1 MKTKPIKNNLLW
13 SACLGACLP
22 FSVAQ
27 AVPQYTVSD
36 LGSLGG
42 IYSAG
47 QGINNSGVVSGFSY
61 LPGDSS
67 EHSISGL
74 RLTLPQDLKTLGG
87 IYSQAYSVNNLG
99 QMVGSSTLTGDQSY
113 HAFQL
118 NAGALVL
125 KDLKALVATGNS
137 RAFSINDNGQVTG
150 FSTTALG
157 AEHAVRWQNDVNNT
171 ISDLGTLDGTGNSQG
186 IAINSTGQVAGFSSL
201 TGIKS
206 THAVLWAANGTKKD
220 LGTLGGT
227 HSAAFGINASGQVAG
242 SSTLA
247 LDAAQHA
254 FLWQPTS
261 VPPMS
266 DLGTLGGSFSEA
278 HGISSLGDVVGY
290 STTANNALQK
300 AFLWQSGLGLQ
311 DLNGLI
317 DPLSGWT
324 LLEAQAISEDG
335 NYITGVGTFTGVG
348 IAGERH
354 AFLLKKI
361 VTDTTA
367 PLISYTLTPAVS
379 GATGWYTAAPGLVWA
394 VKDPE
399 SAISSKVGCVDAP
412 AVSDTAGS
420 SFSCQATSAGGTAA
434 PVTTTT
440 LKVDTVAPVL
450 ATMPTAFTQA
460 ATALNGA
467 VASYVLPTATDSLS
481 GVSAAGVS
489 CLPASGATFALGATP
504 VNCSVNDVAG
514 NTASSSFTVTVADQ
528 TPPVLVAVP
537 PAFTQAATGLTGAV
551 VNYTT
556 PTASDSISGVSPVG
570 VSCLPASGST
580 FALGATPVNC
590 SVKDVAGNTASASFT
605 VTVADQTPPVLT
617 GVPVAFTQ
625 AATGLTG
632 AVVTYTAPTAT
643 DSISGVSVAGVSC
656 LPTSGVTFAIGAT
669 SVNCSV
675 KDVAGNTASASFTV
689 TVADQTPP
697 VLAGV
702 PVAFT
707 QAATSVNGAVV
718 TYTAPTAT
726 DSISGV
732 SAAGVSCLPASATT
746 FALGATPVNC
756 SVKDVAGN
764 TASANFVV
772 TVADQ
777 TPPVL
782 VGVPVSFTR
791 VATSVNGAVVTYTA
805 PTATDAISG
814 LSPAGGSCLPVSG
827 STFAIG
833 ATPVNCSIKDVAGNT
848 ASASFVVTVTNA
860 ADTTPPVITANLTGT
875 AGLNGW
881 FTSPVAVAWSV
892 TDAQSAVTSAACA
905 PVSITTNGLNQT
917 RSCVA
922 TSAGGTATGNTPAIN
937 IDTLAPVFGS
947 CPATVA
953 LTQGQTLSQPVATDN
968 LSAVFVTG
976 APASLAVGTTAVTWK
991 ATDQAGLSSS
1001 CVQQVTVV
1009 STIPTPVPPAI
1020 IETINIVSAQCKRPS
1035 PTATTGQ
1042 WTVQGTSTN
1051 STNNRIQLYST
1062 ATVPVTLATST
1073 LGAAIPVV
1081 GSQWKFQNLVGPVCP
1096 SGVST
1101 LISLRSTGGG
1111 SKNNIAVTV
1120 Q

>member
-1 MKTKPIKNNLLW
+1 
-13 SACLGACLP
+13 
-22 FSVAQ
+22 
-27 AVPQYTVSD
+27 
-36 LGSLGG
+36 
-42 IYSAG
+42 
-47 QGINNSGVVSGFSY
+47 
-61 LPGDSS
+61 
-67 EHSISGL
+67 
-74 RLTLPQDLKTLGG
+74 
-87 IYSQAYSVNNLG
+87 
-99 QMVGSSTLTGDQSY
+99 MV
-113 HAFQL
+113 
-118 NAGALVL
+118 
-125 KDLKALVATGNS
+125 
-137 RAFSINDNGQVTG
+137 
-150 FSTTALG
+150 
-157 AEHAVRWQNDVNNT
+157 
-171 ISDLGTLDGTGNSQG
+171 
-186 IAINSTGQVAGFSSL
+186 
-201 TGIKS
+201 
-206 THAVLWAANGTKKD
+206 
-220 LGTLGGT
+220 
-227 HSAAFGINASGQVAG
+227 
-242 SSTLA
+242 
-247 LDAAQHA
+247 
-254 FLWQPTS
+254 
-261 VPPMS
+261 
-266 DLGTLGGSFSEA
+266 
-278 HGISSLGDVVGY
+278 
-290 STTANNALQK
+290 
-300 AFLWQSGLGLQ
+300 
-311 DLNGLI
+311 
-317 DPLSGWT
+317 
-324 LLEAQAISEDG
+324 
-335 NYITGVGTFTGVG
+335 
-348 IAGERH
+348 
-354 AFLLKKI
+354 
-361 VTDTTA
+361 
-367 PLISYTLTPAVS
+367 
-379 GATGWYTAAPGLVWA
+379 
-394 VKDPE
+394 
-399 SAISSKVGCVDAP
+399 
-412 AVSDTAGS
+412 
-420 SFSCQATSAGGTAA
+420 
-434 PVTTTT
+434 
-440 LKVDTVAPVL
+440 
-450 ATMPTAFTQA
+450 
-460 ATALNGA
+460 
-467 VASYVLPTATDSLS
+467 
-481 GVSAAGVS
+481 
-489 CLPASGATFALGATP
+489 
-504 VNCSVNDVAG
+504 G
-514 NTASSSFTVTVADQ
+514 NTA
-528 TPPVLVAVP
+528 
-537 PAFTQAATGLTGAV
+537 
-551 VNYTT
+551 N
-556 PTASDSISGVSPVG
+556 
-570 VSCLPASGST
+570 
-580 FALGATPVNC
+580 
-590 SVKDVAGNTASASFT
+590 ASFT
-605 VTVADQTPPVLT
+605 VTVADQTPPALT
-617 GVPVAFTQ
+617 GVPVSFTRV
-625 AATGLTG
+625 ATSVNG

-656 LPTSGVTFAIGAT
+656 LPASGATFALGAT
-669 SVNCSV
+669 PVNCSV
-675 KDVAGNTASASFTV
+675 KDVAGNTANASFTV

-697 VLAGV
+697 ALTGV
-702 PVAFT
+702 PAAFT
-707 QAATSVNGAVV
+707 QAATGLNGAVV